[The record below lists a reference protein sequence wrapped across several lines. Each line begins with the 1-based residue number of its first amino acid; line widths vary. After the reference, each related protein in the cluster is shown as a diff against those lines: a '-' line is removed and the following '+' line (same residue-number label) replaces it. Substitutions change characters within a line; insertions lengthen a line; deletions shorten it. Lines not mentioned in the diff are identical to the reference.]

1 MKNKFRNLL
10 IPCTLVFIIISCNEE
25 QVNINMSKDIQPTVI
40 HVYNEENDV
49 IESIVESSQTVESQV
64 ILSENQDYFIREIQI
79 FGHSL
84 DRETVLSRIDTNIS
98 IEVVG
103 WSENGLFAYRSRHHR
118 EDGRFGGWV
127 YSFVIIDTNNNEV
140 LKRDFIEMS
149 SWMFFDGEYV
159 PVTEEILGYLSG
171 EYKTKWNAILE
182 ENNINGR
189 IDNPFESVFQYN
201 LLDFPIDSF
210 YSWFEV
216 PDIIEWKLILGNN
229 TIQKIISEN
238 TMEEDHRWDNIYA
251 RKILGYFKSPYENKI
266 VIAVGRYYWGAFSGG
281 FSFAGIELFSFNMDD
296 ILNH

>member
-1 MKNKFRNLL
+1 
-10 IPCTLVFIIISCNEE
+10 
-25 QVNINMSKDIQPTVI
+25 
-40 HVYNEENDV
+40 
-49 IESIVESSQTVESQV
+49 V

-79 FGHSL
+79 FGYTL

-127 YSFVIIDTNNNEV
+127 YSFVIIDTNNNEI

-189 IDNPFESVFQYN
+189 IDNPFESVFQYD

-251 RKILGYFKSPYENKI
+251 RKILGYFKSPYENRI

>member
-1 MKNKFRNLL
+1 MKNIFRNLL
-10 IPCTLVFIIISCNEE
+10 ISCTLVFIIVSCNEE

-79 FGHSL
+79 FGHAL
-84 DRETVLSRIDTNIS
+84 DRETVLSRIDTYIS